1 MAQRN
6 AKNEKMVQL
15 TVWDRKSSMVEVV
28 NKDFDS
34 KRKSCASC
42 NSRFVA
48 MLYIKYLKS
57 EQKRIAADPKRRGE
71 IRSKG
76 GKVALFVNPI

>member
-6 AKNEKMVQL
+6 TRKGKMVQL
-15 TVWDRKSSMVEVV
+15 TIWDHRSSRVEVV

-34 KRKSCASC
+34 KRKGCASC

-48 MLYIKYLKS
+48 MLYIKWLKS

>member
-15 TVWDRKSSMVEVV
+15 TIWDHRSSRVEVV
-28 NKDFDS
+28 NKDFDP
-34 KRKSCASC
+34 KRIGC
-42 NSRFVA
+42 NLCNPRFVA
-48 MLYIKYLKS
+48 MLYIKWLKS

-76 GKVALFVNPI
+76 NKVALFVNPI